1 MNKRRTRLSLTALL
15 MALLM
20 VLSCGCAGDP
30 SAPTTESTPTTAT
43 TQSTTAPEKVDPNA
57 PVDRVGRE
65 VDSITQSEFYQAA
78 NTELN
83 PEYTFTI
90 FFGDYKGEPLV
101 EFHGVRYAIYRTYRA
116 DDNLELYTERKIGA

>member
-1 MNKRRTRLSLTALL
+1 MTDTLKLIAQEITIDDYGNEVAKE
-15 MALLM
+15 
-20 VLSCGCAGDP
+20 
-30 SAPTTESTPTTAT
+30 TEK
-43 TQSTTAPEKVDPNA
+43 EVFC
-57 PVDRVGRE
+57 E

-83 PEYTFTI
+83 PEYKFTI
-90 FFGDYKGEPLV
+90 FFGDYEGEPLV